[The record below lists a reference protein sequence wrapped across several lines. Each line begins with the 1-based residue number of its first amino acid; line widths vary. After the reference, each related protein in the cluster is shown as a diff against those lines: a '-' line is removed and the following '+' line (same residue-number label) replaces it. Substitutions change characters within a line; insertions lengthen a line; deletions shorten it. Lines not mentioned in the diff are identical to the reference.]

1 MVMTAT
7 WAMNIVTMVVLALVS
22 SMQPLT
28 TTKESGSE
36 FILPVKRQGLAYP
49 LVRLRGI
56 RSVVLLGS
64 SISSSREFNH
74 LTAMLMG
81 IVVTVAVTLSSSSS
95 FLFSA
100 SR

>member
-1 MVMTAT
+1 MIIATLVMN
-7 WAMNIVTMVVLALVS
+7 MVTMMVLALVS

-28 TTKESGSE
+28 KTKESGSE
-36 FILPVKRQGLAYP
+36 FSLPVKWQGSAAP
-49 LVRLRGI
+49 VVRVREI
-56 RSVVLLGS
+56 RSVVLFGS

-81 IVVTVAVTLSSSSS
+81 IVVTVAVTLSPSSS